1 MTCRTIHGRYLLTP
15 TKLLRSI
22 ALGVLGRAQRL
33 YPVELHAFVFMSN
46 HYHLLLS
53 VRDAHQLACFMNYLN
68 SNLAR
73 EAGRIHRWR
82 EKFWG
87 RRYQAIVVSP
97 EEKAQVGRLR
107 YILSHGCKENLV
119 ARPRDWP
126 GANSV
131 RALVEGRTPGGLWFD
146 RTRESRARARGQ
158 AVTSRVYASR
168 ETIRLVR
175 LPCWSH
181 LSEASYRASV
191 DELVSQVE
199 SDTAERHSQQN
210 TRPLGVKAIIS
221 QSATERPERPKR
233 EPAPDFHTAT
243 KACHREFLEA
253 YRWFAN
259 IYREATRKLQ
269 TGDLNVIFP
278 PGSFPP
284 RLPFV
289 GAQPFP
295 APG

>member
-1 MTCRTIHGRYLLTP
+1 
-15 TKLLRSI
+15 
-22 ALGVLGRAQRL
+22 
-33 YPVELHAFVFMSN
+33 
-46 HYHLLLS
+46 
-53 VRDAHQLACFMNYLN
+53 MNYLN

-131 RALVEGRTPGGLWFD
+131 RALVEGRSLGGLWID
-146 RTRESRARARGQ
+146 RTRESRAKARRQVVG
-158 AVTSRVYASR
+158 AREYESR
-168 ETIRLVR
+168 ETVRLVR
-175 LPCWSH
+175 LPCWGH
-181 LSEASYRASV
+181 FSESRYRASV
-191 DELVSQVE
+191 DELVSQIE
-199 SDTAERHSQQN
+199 SETIERHSEHN
-210 TRPLGVKAIIS
+210 TRPLGVKAVLS
-221 QSATERPERPKR
+221 QSAMDRPEMPKK

-243 KACHREFLEA
+243 KACRREFLEA
-253 YRWFAN
+253 YRWFAHL
-259 IYREATRKLQ
+259 YREAARKLRA
-269 TGDLNVIFP
+269 GGLEVNFP

-289 GAQPFP
+289 GTQPLFS
-295 APG
+295 PG